1 MLPYRDNLFFVIY
14 FLYCKTLA
22 ENQNSNNEGFKKI
35 VDLISKKQQK
45 ISNSER

>member
-1 MLPYRDNLFFVIY
+1 MLPYRENLFLIIY
-14 FLYCKTLA
+14 FLYCKTLV

-45 ISNSER
+45 ITISEK